1 MSEEYTELDTEN
13 TEETENTENNTPEE
27 EKGSL
32 AGDLFEITES
42 ILINIFVIVMIF
54 TFLLHPVNVEGHSMN
69 DTLMNKDR
77 LLMSTVCFDYSYG
90 DIVII
95 NNDEAYL
102 LDENGKVYSR
112 DIDGERLEECLVKR
126 IIAEPGQTLEI
137 IPETHEVKVDG
148 VVLDEPY
155 IKEPLN
161 SGGVFTY
168 PMTIPEGYYFVMG
181 DNRNNSADSR
191 NGDVGLIKKE
201 QIYGKAIIRFSPI
214 KDFRILYKSVK

>member
-1 MSEEYTELDTEN
+1 MSEN
-13 TEETENTENNTPEE
+13 NTENITPAEPE
-27 EKGSL
+27 AEKGNI
-32 AGDLFEITES
+32 GRDIFEIAES
-42 ILINIFVIVMIF
+42 IIINIFVIVMII
-54 TFLLHPVNVEGHSMN
+54 TYLLHPVNVEGHSMN
-69 DTLMNKDR
+69 DTLINKDR

-95 NNDEAYL
+95 DNDAAYL
-102 LDENGKVYSR
+102 LDDNGSVVTR
-112 DIDGERLEECLVKR
+112 DISGDRLEECLIKR

-148 VVLDEPY
+148 VVLNETY
-155 IKEPLN
+155 IKEPLM

-191 NGDVGLIKKE
+191 NGSVGLIKKD
-201 QIYGKAIIRFSPI
+201 QIIGKAMLRFSPI
-214 KDFRILYKSVK
+214 KNFKILYKSVK